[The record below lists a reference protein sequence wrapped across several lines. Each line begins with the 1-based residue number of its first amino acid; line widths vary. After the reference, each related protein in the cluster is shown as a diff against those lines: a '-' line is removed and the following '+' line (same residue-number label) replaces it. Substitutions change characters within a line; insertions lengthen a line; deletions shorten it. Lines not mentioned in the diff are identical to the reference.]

1 MQRFSSNTL
10 SSFKITAS
18 QPLWR
23 SSSSAASL
31 LWLRQSSLKYFGKV
45 QPREARPCHGCGRWQ
60 VGFALCNEIRSELM
74 FFCISSWTNGIVR
87 IWQYMC
93 VMILCCTRICLF
105 AFWHKELS
113 GMHCWLLSKSRSR
126 IAGEGV
132 ELKVVKKKGCSFFSG
147 KK

>member
-10 SSFKITAS
+10 SSFEITAN

-45 QPREARPCHGCGRWQ
+45 QPREARPCHGCGRW
-60 VGFALCNEIRSELM
+60 VLHCVMRSDLSWC

-105 AFWHKELS
+105 AFWHKELL

-132 ELKVVKKKGCSFFSG
+132 ELKVVKKKGLFFLLW
-147 KK
+147 